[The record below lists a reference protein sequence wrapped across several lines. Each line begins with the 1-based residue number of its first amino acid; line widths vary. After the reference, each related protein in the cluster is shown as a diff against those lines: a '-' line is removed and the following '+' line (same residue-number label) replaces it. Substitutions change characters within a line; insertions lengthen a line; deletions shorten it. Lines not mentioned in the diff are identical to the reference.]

1 MKKLLTI
8 AAIAAAS
15 TALAVESSNTF
26 GILRVDSD
34 QKRTVVAV
42 PWVAPGGQDIDVSNV
57 VKTANLTTGDTL
69 YYYDGTG
76 FTMWRLSDSGVWEQA
91 QNNEGQTPP
100 QSISRGKAL
109 VLIRENSS
117 VPFYLYGE
125 HMSTPTQM
133 TIAAGAMSLIAPTI
147 TTASGT
153 YTPNDAVW
161 TNVNNGDRIIIQT
174 SGVNVECKYDSTSNE
189 WKQGQWSTGPFKE
202 WQWVD
207 MTATIPCGTGF
218 WYKSVGAQNPSV
230 NWENAGNI
238 QL

>member
-42 PWVAPGGQDIDVSNV
+42 PWVAPGGGNIDVANV
-57 VKTANLTTGDTL
+57 VKTANLTNGDTL
-69 YYYDGTG
+69 YYYDGSG
-76 FTMWRLSDSGVWEQA
+76 FTMWELSDGAWTQA
-91 QNNEGQTPP
+91 QNEQGETTTQP
-100 QSISRGKAL
+100 ISRGKAI
-109 VLIRENSS
+109 VLIRSNTS

-125 HMSTPTQM
+125 HASTATTMEISP
-133 TIAAGAMSLIAPTI
+133 GAMSLIAPTI

-153 YTPNDAVW
+153 YTPNDATW
-161 TNVNNGDRIIIQT
+161 TNVNDGDRIIIQT
-174 SGVNVECKYDSTSNE
+174 SGVNVECKYVGET
-189 WKQGQWSTGPFKE
+189 WKQGQWSAGPFKVWE
-202 WQWVD
+202 WVD
-207 MTATIPCGTGF
+207 MTVTIPCGTGF
-218 WYKSVGAQNPSV
+218 WYKSVGTTAPTV
-230 NWENAGNI
+230 DWEKSGNT